1 MKKILLVL
9 CSVVIGTSL
18 AFANEP
24 IDPAFFGK
32 KKAFAIEQ
40 DAPVYPNP
48 ARDHIILH
56 LSEAAPIS
64 NRNIRVEIRN
74 ILGDAMPVL
83 MESISGGK
91 YRISLSGYPSGYY
104 LLVLQCE
111 RCSDD
116 QGRYEE
122 IHKFLKQ

>member
-9 CSVVIGTSL
+9 CSAIIGTSL
-18 AFANEP
+18 AFASKP
-24 IDPAFFGK
+24 VDPVPFGK
-32 KKAFAIEQ
+32 RNVFTIKQ

-48 ARDHIILH
+48 ARDHIILQ
-56 LSEAAPIS
+56 LAETAPIS

-83 MESISGGK
+83 MESVSGGK
-91 YRISLSGYPSGYY
+91 YRISLSDYPSGYY